1 MRLLP
6 FRIKIGDGLI
16 VLNILNL
23 FLIASIFFLPSNILR
38 FILGVPFVL
47 FSPGYTLMAV
57 LFPRRVGMGNIERLT
72 LSFGISI
79 AIVSLIGL
87 LLNYTPWGIRLES
100 IIVSVSSL
108 ILVMSFISWLR
119 RRRLFEEE
127 RFTVSFNMTLVN
139 RAGGFKSRI
148 INVILIL
155 CILSLLGTIGYVI
168 TTITSDQE
176 YTEFYL
182 RSEDNEI
189 YPMVLNEGEEGSVI
203 VGIINNEHEK
213 VSYRVEIE
221 INGINNNQPRIALLE
236 QSEKWE
242 QEISFIPE
250 MIGANQSIEFVL
262 YKNEEIEPYLEP
274 LRLWFD
280 VRE

>member
-1 MRLLP
+1 
-6 FRIKIGDGLI
+6 
-16 VLNILNL
+16 
-23 FLIASIFFLPSNILR
+23 
-38 FILGVPFVL
+38 
-47 FSPGYTLMAV
+47 
-57 LFPRRVGMGNIERLT
+57 MGNIERLT

-127 RFTVSFNMTLVN
+127 RFAVSFNMTLDN

-155 CILSLLGTIGYVI
+155 CILSLLGTISYVI

-221 INGINNNQPRIALLE
+221 INGINDNQPRIALLE